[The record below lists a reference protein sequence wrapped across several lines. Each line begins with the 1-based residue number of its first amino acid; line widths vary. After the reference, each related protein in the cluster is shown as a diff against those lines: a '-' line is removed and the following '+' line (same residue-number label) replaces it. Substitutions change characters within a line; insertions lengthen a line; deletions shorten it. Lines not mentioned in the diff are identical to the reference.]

1 MIPEAP
7 YGLLMIHGRQNEHNG
22 RLRKTMVKPKTR
34 AYARYTR
41 IAMSVFGSMIR
52 EQRIRNRMTME
63 ELAERVGISRSLL
76 QRIERGDLTCSI
88 GVVFEAAYIVGVPLL
103 HQDLNALYL
112 ERHRVKDILS
122 LLPKSV
128 RPTTVEICDDF

>member
-1 MIPEAP
+1 MA
-7 YGLLMIHGRQNEHNG
+7 
-22 RLRKTMVKPKTR
+22 
-34 AYARYTR
+34 
-41 IAMSVFGSMIR
+41 
-52 EQRIRNRMTME
+52 